1 MKIEEIDKKLKD
13 IENKYHNGQNA
24 TSVDIADWWS
34 KEDQKEY
41 KRLLKLKERKPMK
54 KFKVTVWEECT
65 WEKIIEAEDEGQAE
79 AKAYG
84 DIAETGYDN
93 WEIGNHGTNDIT
105 DIEEII

>member
-13 IENKYHNGQNA
+13 IESRYYKGHEA

-34 KEDQKEY
+34 KEDQKQY
-41 KRLLKLKERKPMK
+41 KRLLTLRRKTMK
-54 KFKVTVWEECT
+54 KFRVTVWEECT
-65 WEKIIEAEDEGQAE
+65 WEKIIEAEDESEVQAIAHE
-79 AKAYG
+79 

-105 DIEEII
+105 DIEEIK